1 MHTPDMETKRCVDV
15 VYNGPGRAP
24 WSEPGKVQSNGQKSI
39 SLKRLRE
46 LDEEVPDHERLRCA
60 IPCLRLGK

>member
-1 MHTPDMETKRCVDV
+1 MHTPDMETKRCVNV

-46 LDEEVPDHERLRCA
+46 LDDEVPD
-60 IPCLRLGK
+60 